1 MSKRIRHRHRHQ
13 RERTYYRVLRPD
25 GIHDIVSATQFMT
38 NIAAG
43 NLIRDKNDPH
53 LARPRKWLTFK
64 IDERTGELRF
74 HARRKPAVTEHAP
87 ASTETLL
94 RKWLESERTL
104 TADEARRKM
113 RASLPRVDTEGVR
126 LY

>member
-1 MSKRIRHRHRHQ
+1 MSKRIRHRHQ
-13 RERTYYRVLRPD
+13 RKRLYYRIIRPS
-25 GIHDIVSATQFMT
+25 GIEFVISATQFVAGV
-38 NIAAG
+38 AAG
-43 NLIRDKNDPH
+43 NLVPDSNDTR
-53 LARPRKWLTFK
+53 LARVHKCLRLT
-64 IDERTGELRF
+64 IDPKTGELIFRST
-74 HARRKPAVTEHAP
+74 ASLTPTAP
-87 ASTETLL
+87 PPTSTETML

>member
-1 MSKRIRHRHRHQ
+1 MSKRIRHRHQ
-13 RERTYYRVLRPD
+13 RSRTYYRVLRPD
-25 GIHDIVSATQFMT
+25 GIYDIVSATQFT
-38 NIAAG
+38 ANIAAG
-43 NLIRDKNDPH
+43 NLIRDKNDPR
-53 LARPRKWLTFK
+53 LARPRKWLSFK
-64 IDERTGELRF
+64 IDERTGELTF
-74 HARRKPAVTEHAP
+74 HSRRKPAATQHAP
-87 ASTETLL
+87 ASTEAML

>member
-1 MSKRIRHRHRHQ
+1 MSKRIRHRHQ
-13 RERTYYRVLRPD
+13 RSRTYYRVLRPD
-25 GIHDIVSATQFMT
+25 SIYDIVSATQFIA

-43 NLIRDKNDPH
+43 NLILDKNDRR
-53 LARPRKWLTFK
+53 LARPRRWLSFK
-64 IDERTGELRF
+64 IDKQTGELIF
-74 HARRKPAVTEHAP
+74 HSRRKSAVTEHAP

-104 TADEARRKM
+104 TKAEARRKM